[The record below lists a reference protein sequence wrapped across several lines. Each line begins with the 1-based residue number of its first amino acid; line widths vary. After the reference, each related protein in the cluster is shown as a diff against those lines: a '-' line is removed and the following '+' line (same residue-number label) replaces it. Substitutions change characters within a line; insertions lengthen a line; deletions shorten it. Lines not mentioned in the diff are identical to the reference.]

1 MKNFTFEFMW
11 KKLFFPTFFIFKEKN
26 IFFENF
32 SEMQFLTF
40 LFFEI
45 FSFFNFY
52 FFSTKNFLDEK
63 SQKMPKIAF
72 KKKKSKN

>member
-1 MKNFTFEFMW
+1 LSLCGKNCFFQ
-11 KKLFFPTFFIFKEKN
+11 LFSFFKEKN

-32 SEMQFLTF
+32 SKMQFLTF

-52 FFSTKNFLDEK
+52 FFSTKKILDEK

-72 KKKKSKN
+72 